1 MLTSDAFSYVN
12 ILDRTLDAS
21 WKRQTAIAN
30 NIANV
35 DTPGYKR
42 QDVTFSNIL
51 TEEIEDINYK
61 TRDQAIRHADMDD
74 LESEIYTDA
83 ENFSYRIDKNNVD
96 IDSENVELA
105 SEQLKYQTM
114 TTATSSEFSRF
125 RTAASIS

>member
-51 TEEIEDINYK
+51 KEEIEDINYK
-61 TRDQAIRHADMDD
+61 TRDQAIRHA
-74 LESEIYTDA
+74 S
-83 ENFSYRIDKNNVD
+83 
-96 IDSENVELA
+96 
-105 SEQLKYQTM
+105 
-114 TTATSSEFSRF
+114 
-125 RTAASIS
+125 

>member
-21 WKRQTAIAN
+21 WNRQTAIAN

-51 TEEIEDINYK
+51 KDEIEDIRFKN
-61 TRDQAIRHADMDD
+61 RDQAIRHADMDD
-74 LESEIYTDA
+74 LEGEVYTDA

-96 IDSENVELA
+96 IDTENVELA
-105 SEQLKYQTM
+105 SEQLKYQAIS
-114 TTATSSEFSRF
+114 TATSAEFQRF
-125 RTAASIS
+125 KTAASIQ